1 MIAGVAIF
9 FAVMAVGFGKQTPNE
24 KLKECCATLH
34 EADKECVSKFCDFN
48 AISQTNILSFL
59 SKCSE
64 RGPTVGNMW
73 DCVSLRHDH
82 TKCCEA
88 KGVEGKCLEYC
99 SAHDGVPTNYL
110 DYLFCVESFNEIR
123 DCFVE
128 HIEKNPPFK
137 KKGGKGGKGGKGK

>member
-1 MIAGVAIF
+1 MLIRATLLLAA
-9 FAVMAVGFGKQTPNE
+9 AVVVVLGTKSAND
-24 KLKECCATLH
+24 KLKECCKSLK
-34 EADKECVSKFCDFN
+34 EADKDCVNKFCDFK

-59 SKCSE
+59 STCSE

-82 TKCCEA
+82 TECCKS

-99 SAHDGVPTNYL
+99 AAQDGVPTNYL

-123 DCFVE
+123 DCFMD
-128 HIEKNPPFK
+128 HLEKNPAFK
-137 KKGGKGGKGGKGK
+137 KKY